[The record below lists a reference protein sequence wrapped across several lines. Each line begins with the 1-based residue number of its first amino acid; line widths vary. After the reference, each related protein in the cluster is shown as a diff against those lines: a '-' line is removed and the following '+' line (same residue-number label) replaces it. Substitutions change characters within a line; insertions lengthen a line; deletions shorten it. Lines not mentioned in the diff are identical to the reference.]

1 MAKKNLLKD
10 MEISSVDLCKRGANQ
25 NADIKLF
32 KSADAEKGGERE
44 HMETNTMIEKI
55 ARFLAGVVSDE
66 PGTITK
72 AASTAQVYE
81 TTEALRKSLESI
93 IADDSLTP
101 VQKHDMMA
109 ESLQQ
114 FTLEATDCMEIW
126 SHAIGK
132 AEDDDP
138 EDDPEDDDGYDFDD
152 DDDEPEEPGD
162 EPEKKTVEKG
172 VFDMDNFDITKMTP
186 EDQEVMKSLIEKYN
200 PAPESAPAPA
210 PAQEMHPDVKKAIE
224 EVAELRKSMAI
235 QEMTGIAKKYEI
247 IGKNAEELGAKLY
260 ELKKAGEQHYNDF
273 VALLDEQV
281 KMQESSGLFKEYGT
295 SRTGTH
301 SDLDGMVAELRK
313 ADPSLTREDAI
324 CKAFEMNP
332 NLDPFT
338 GKSK

>member
-25 NADIKLF
+25 KADIKLF

-55 ARFLAGVVSDE
+55 ARFLAGVVSGE

-72 AASTAQVYE
+72 ADSTAQVYE

-101 VQKHDMMA
+101 VEKQDMMA

-114 FTLEATDCMEIW
+114 FTLEATDCMESW
-126 SHAIGK
+126 STAIGK
-132 AEDDDP
+132 AEDE
-138 EDDPEDDDGYDFDD
+138 EDEDAFYEGDFDD
-152 DDDEPEEPGD
+152 EEEEEDDEPGH

-172 VFDMDNFDITKMTP
+172 VFDMDTIDITKMSP
-186 EDQEVMKSLIEKYN
+186 EDQAALNALIAKYN
-200 PAPESAPAPA
+200 PEHETNPA
-210 PAQEMHPDVKKAIE
+210 PAQEMHPDVKKALD

-247 IGKNAEELGAKLY
+247 IGKNAEELGTKLY
-260 ELKKAGEQHYNDF
+260 ELKKAGEQHYNDY

-281 KMQESSGLFKEYGT
+281 KMQESTGLFKEYGT
-295 SRTGTH
+295 SRSGTPT
-301 SDLDGMVAELRK
+301 DLDGMVAELRK
-313 ADPSLTREDAI
+313 ADPNLTREDAI

>member
-1 MAKKNLLKD
+1 MAKNLLKD

-44 HMETNTMIEKI
+44 HMENNAMIEKI
-55 ARFLAGVVSDE
+55 ARFLAGALAEGGE

-72 AASTAQVYE
+72 ADSTAQVYE

-101 VQKHDMMA
+101 VEKHDMMA

-126 SHAIGK
+126 SNAIGK
-132 AEDDDP
+132 AEDNDP
-138 EDDPEDDDGYDFDD
+138 EDDPDDEEEYDFAEDEDD
-152 DDDEPEEPGD
+152 PEEPGD

-172 VFDMDNFDITKMTP
+172 VFDMDTIDITKMSP
-186 EDQEVMKSLIEKYN
+186 EDQAALNALIAKYN
-200 PAPESAPAPA
+200 PEPENT
-210 PAQEMHPDVKKAIE
+210 PAQEMHPDVKKALD

-235 QEMTGIAKKYEI
+235 QEMTSIAKKYEI
-247 IGKNAEELGAKLY
+247 IGKNAEELGTKLY

-281 KMQESSGLFKEYGT
+281 KMQESTGLFKEYGT
-295 SRTGTH
+295 SRAGTPT
-301 SDLDGMVAELRK
+301 DLDGMVAELCK

>member
-10 MEISSVDLCKRGANQ
+10 MKISSVDLCRRGANQ
-25 NADIKLF
+25 AADIKLF

-44 HMETNTMIEKI
+44 HMGDNNTMIEKI
-55 ARFLAGVVSDE
+55 ARFLAGVVADE

-72 AASTAQVYE
+72 ADSTAQVYE

-101 VQKHDMMA
+101 VEKHDMMA

-126 SHAIGK
+126 SQAIGK

-138 EDDPEDDDGYDFDD
+138 EDDPEDDDGYDFEDDD
-152 DDDEPEEPGD
+152 DDDEPEEPGTK
-162 EPEKKTVEKG
+162 PEKKNVEKG
-172 VFDMDNFDITKMTP
+172 VFDMDNFDITKMSP
-186 EDQEVMKSLIEKYN
+186 EDQATLNALIAKYN
-200 PAPESAPAPA
+200 PEHEPA
-210 PAQEMHPDVKKAIE
+210 PAQEMHPDVKKAID
-224 EVAELRKSMAI
+224 EVAELRKSMEI
-235 QEMTGIAKKYEI
+235 KEMTSIAKKYEI

-281 KMQESSGLFKEYGT
+281 KMQESTGLFKEYGT
-295 SRTGTH
+295 SRSGTPT
-301 SDLDGMVAELRK
+301 DLDGMVAELRK
-313 ADPSLTREDAI
+313 ADPSLSREDAI
-324 CKAFEMNP
+324 CKAFELNP